1 MVTPRERVLVRRVAE
16 LPAAVAEALEFL
28 DYDFA
33 GKKVWVKPNLL
44 SPLPPERSVTTD
56 PGLVRCCV
64 GELRR
69 RGAAEVRV
77 GDNPG
82 GAFRGRMEDYVRPT
96 GVLEASAGCF
106 ADASRDPA
114 TLELR
119 SRFVPRVAVSGLLRE
134 SDVILNLPV
143 FKTHALTLLTGAVK
157 NLFGVVPGK
166 QKTEL
171 HGRARSADQF
181 SELMVDIYQAIP
193 VPVLTV
199 MDALRGMDGP
209 SGPGSG
215 RVLTIGRLLAGRN
228 PVAVD
233 TVMALMAGAR
243 PDRVPLLRI
252 AGERGLGPTRSQDID
267 ISGDFERLR
276 GFRLPT
282 RTIADAA
289 TFLSGWL
296 FTLTRSRPVLRQGRC
311 TRCRRCAENC
321 PVDAIAM
328 APWPDIDMDRCI
340 SCYCCVE
347 ICPERALL
355 VRRGPRGTWARLRG
369 R

>member
-1 MVTPRERVLVRRVAE
+1 MVMNRERVLVRRAAD
-16 LPAAVAEALEFL
+16 LPAAVAEALDFL
-28 DYDFA
+28 DHDFT
-33 GKKVWVKPNLL
+33 GRRVWVKPNLL

-56 PGLVRCCV
+56 PGLIRCCV
-64 GELRR
+64 DQLRR
-69 RGAAEVRV
+69 RGASDVRV

-82 GAFRGRMEDYVRPT
+82 GAFRGRMEDFVRPT
-96 GVLEASAGCF
+96 GVVEASAGCF
-106 ADASRDPA
+106 TDVSQDPG
-114 TLELR
+114 TLELA
-119 SRFVPRVAVSGLLRE
+119 SRYVPRVAVARLLSE
-134 SDVILNLPV
+134 CDLVLNLPV

-157 NLFGVVPGK
+157 NLFGIIPGR

-171 HGRARSADQF
+171 HGKARSAEQF
-181 SELMVDIYQAIP
+181 SELLVDIYQAIP

-199 MDALRGMDGP
+199 MDALRGMDGQ

-215 RVLTIGRLLAGRN
+215 RVLAIGRLLAGRN

-233 TVMALMAGAR
+233 SVMALMAGAR

-252 AGERGLGPTRSQDID
+252 AGERGLGPVREENIE
-267 ISGDFERLR
+267 IVGDFERLR

-282 RTIADAA
+282 RTVADAA

-296 FTLTRSRPVLRQGRC
+296 YSVTHSRPALQQARC
-311 TRCRRCAENC
+311 TRCARCAGSC
-321 PVDAIAM
+321 PVNAIAM
-328 APWPDIDMDRCI
+328 SPWPEIDRARCI

-347 ICPERALL
+347 VCPERALM
-355 VRRGPRGTWARLRG
+355 VRRGLGGAWARIRG